1 MLIREVKNM
10 NQEVEDIIYR
20 ISLASD
26 SLMYIAYGIELQNGH
41 DCEEANAVHY
51 IAHCLYEQ
59 SKRLREL
66 IEAGE

>member
-1 MLIREVKNM
+1 MNKEVD
-10 NQEVEDIIYR
+10 DIIYR

-26 SLMYIAYGIELQNGH
+26 SLMYIAYGVELQNGH

-51 IAHCLYEQ
+51 IAHCLNEQ